1 MAYKFTN
8 ISVLIVDSQPP
19 LIELIRGVLQ
29 MFRVQKIYVA
39 HDGEKARKLFHET
52 KPDLLIVDW
61 QLVDMNGLDFAK
73 TIRSSPENPFVPI
86 IFMTAFTSIQRVTE
100 ARDSGITEF
109 MAKPFTVRS
118 LSERIET
125 IVERPRQFVL
135 TLDYRGPDRRRK
147 RDESYQSVERRAP
160 SKEQDLITAEMGVF
174 KTQKKLRD
182 AKFVTPPNVMKQKM
196 GSGGIDTNALA
207 MAQKSLKSNTVNFKP
222 IGIALVNA
230 LDEGLQNSK
239 TGNVS
244 SEAAIEFMLY
254 PSVQLKAQGDLFHY
268 PLVTR
273 IADILVNF
281 LETVEGTDKDV
292 FEIVESHITA
302 ITFVL
307 MNNITDDG
315 GAHGKELRESLIDVC
330 DRYYKTRNL

>member
-1 MAYKFTN
+1 MCLTRPSMAARLGRGKAPGP
-8 ISVLIVDSQPP
+8 IESGSGGCARQPP
-19 LIELIRGVLQ
+19 L
-29 MFRVQKIYVA
+29 
-39 HDGEKARKLFHET
+39 
-52 KPDLLIVDW
+52 P
-61 QLVDMNGLDFAK
+61 
-73 TIRSSPENPFVPI
+73 
-86 IFMTAFTSIQRVTE
+86 
-100 ARDSGITEF
+100 
-109 MAKPFTVRS
+109 
-118 LSERIET
+118 
-125 IVERPRQFVL
+125 
-135 TLDYRGPDRRRK
+135 
-147 RDESYQSVERRAP
+147 
-160 SKEQDLITAEMGVF
+160 
-174 KTQKKLRD
+174 
-182 AKFVTPPNVMKQKM
+182 
-196 GSGGIDTNALA
+196 LA
-207 MAQKSLKSNTVNFKP
+207 MAQKSLESNTVNFKP

-330 DRYYKTRNL
+330 DRYYKIRNL